1 MKIGVNIKDASG
13 QLKDMDTIL
22 KETASKWDNLDKAQ

>member
-1 MKIGVNIKDASG
+1 LAKIGVNIKDASG

-22 KETASKWDNLDKAQ
+22 NETAAKWDTLDRA